1 MFNELNE
8 SIEDMNYEEMEAM
21 SFKETLSLEEAVCEV
36 IANDNMKGKTSLTPG
51 KSPYHGDID
60 SLVNSLMFHNQD
72 HIGLPDE
79 DMMNYDPDANIGNV
93 GGKSAISTM
102 SSEDDSVSLV
112 EGLLSEENSEE
123 DTTTED
129 EIGEDDDDNEESDE
143 DDGDDKPLGE
153 GLLADLLG

>member
-36 IANDNMKGKTSLTPG
+36 IANDNMKGNTSLTPG

-72 HIGLPDE
+72 HIGLPEE
-79 DMMNYDPDANIGNV
+79 DMMNYDPDANLST
-93 GGKSAISTM
+93 GGRSAISSM

-112 EGLLSEENSEE
+112 ESLLSEDNS
-123 DTTTED
+123 DDDSMTED

-153 GLLADLLG
+153 GLLADLLE